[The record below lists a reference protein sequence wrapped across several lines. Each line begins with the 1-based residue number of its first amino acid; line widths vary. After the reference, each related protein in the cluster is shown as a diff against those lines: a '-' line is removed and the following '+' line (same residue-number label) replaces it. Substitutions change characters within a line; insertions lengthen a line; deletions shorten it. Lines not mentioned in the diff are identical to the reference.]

1 TNIPMANIA
10 TKVILGRTLR
20 EQGYQNGLAPER
32 KGVYVKVP
40 VFSFA
45 KLRRVD
51 TTLGPEM
58 KSTGEVMGKDNTLE
72 KALYKGLVASGMNI
86 QNFGTVLLTVADKDK
101 EEALQIGK
109 RFVAIGY
116 QLMATSGTAK
126 ALQAAGIPVRV

>member
-1 TNIPMANIA
+1 M
-10 TKVILGRTLR
+10 
-20 EQGYQNGLAPER
+20 PER
-32 KGVYVKVP
+32 QGVYVKVP

-58 KSTGEVMGKDNTLE
+58 KSTGEVMGKDKTLE

-86 QNFGTVLLTVADKDK
+86 QTFGTVLLTVADKDK

-109 RFVAIGY
+109 TVCRHRLSINGNARNGK
-116 QLMATSGTAK
+116 SPPGSRNPGK
-126 ALQAAGIPVRV
+126 GG